1 MFREI
6 LDKWMHK
13 TFHFALKD
21 VLKNEPQMTK
31 TRGEKVRIN
40 IFYMI
45 TIFSWKLIVGWG
57 WQKYFYDMQG
67 TKAWL
72 KSIFTW
78 LWF

>member
-1 MFREI
+1 
-6 LDKWMHK
+6 MHK

-21 VLKNEPQMTK
+21 VLKNEAQMTK

-57 WQKYFYDMQG
+57 VITGVDKN
-67 TKAWL
+67 
-72 KSIFTW
+72 IFMTCRVPKHG
-78 LWF
+78 